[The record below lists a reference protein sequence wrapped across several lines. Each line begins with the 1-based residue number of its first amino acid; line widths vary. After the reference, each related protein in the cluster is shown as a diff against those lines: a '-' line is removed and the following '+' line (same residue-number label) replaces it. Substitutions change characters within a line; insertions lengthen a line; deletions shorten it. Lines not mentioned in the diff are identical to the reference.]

1 VLRCLQTLSTA
12 VLQGSVLQEP
22 RVELLQVKDFII
34 GIGIGIGIGI
44 IKLHQGSD
52 SGNIGRERS
61 ALSSADISS
70 SSIIIDYYH

>member
-22 RVELLQVKDFII
+22 RVELLQVKDFI
-34 GIGIGIGIGI
+34 IGIGIGI